1 MGRRISDMKKIYLF
15 LSVILIAI
23 LTSCSEQTGEER
35 DVVKIWWYKQEDG
48 TIFNFIVEKAIESI
62 LFQANLDDIEV
73 DIKQFSYSDISYD
86 DYVLKRNLAI
96 EHGDLDMTF
105 DLPGSLYALRN
116 KAADYD
122 RIENY
127 KNVFN
132 NYKNQYCVPL
142 CTVLRVNF
150 VNNDALIKY
159 NIEPKNVISLDE
171 YYDIKQRMKEN
182 GAEFKLNSQEFRELV
197 DYYSIKNNL
206 KILRDQKG
214 TYIDKTA
221 ALTAV
226 RELIDDIK
234 SNYDYEYIINDSA
247 DYDYKIIE
255 EKSGYEF
262 SGLPYNYS
270 ALSYNEFRSRPS
282 IENYTIVLLDNN
294 GEFFS
299 IYNRVIMP
307 CLFISKSS
315 KNDNVYNIADT
326 LLRDGFQIS
335 LYERGIEGVI
345 TNLDSTRDLI
355 GFDEDWNYVGVK
367 NLTDENGNK
376 VALKLYPKNEEQ
388 KLYEVLTKGYEVV
401 RNVDMSYFFSSV
413 HYYGKLNM
421 FVADMAAAIIRD
433 ERTLEDFD
441 KMADDFIIN
450 LNISGN

>member
-1 MGRRISDMKKIYLF
+1 MKKIYLF
-15 LSVILIAI
+15 LCITLIAV
-23 LTSCSEQTGEER
+23 LTSCSEQTSGEN
-35 DVVKIWWYKQEDG
+35 DAVKIWWYKQEEG
-48 TIFNFIVEKAIESI
+48 TIFNIIVEKAIESI

-73 DIKQFSYSDISYD
+73 DVKQFSYSDISYE

-122 RIENY
+122 RIESY
-127 KNVFN
+127 KNVFD

-171 YYDIKQRMKEN
+171 YYDIKQRMKVN
-182 GAEFKLNSQEFRELV
+182 GAEFKLNSQEFMELV
-197 DYYSIKNNL
+197 DYYSIKNDL

-214 TYIDKTA
+214 TYIDKTS
-221 ALTAV
+221 ALTAIS
-226 RELIDDIK
+226 ELIDDIK
-234 SNYDYEYIINDSA
+234 SNYEYEYIINDSD
-247 DYDYKIIE
+247 DYDYRIIE

-262 SGLPYNYS
+262 SGLMYNYS
-270 ALSYNEFRSRPS
+270 ALNYNDFRGRPP

-294 GEFFS
+294 GDFFS
-299 IYNRVIMP
+299 LYNRVIMP
-307 CLFISKSS
+307 CLFMPSIS
-315 KNDNVYNIADT
+315 KNDNAYIIADT
-326 LLRDGFQIS
+326 LFRDGFQLF
-335 LYERGIEGVI
+335 LYERGMEGVV

-376 VALKLYPKNEEQ
+376 VSLKMYPKAEEE
-388 KLYEVLTKGYEVV
+388 KLYEVLTKGYKVV
-401 RNVDMSYFFSSV
+401 RNMDMSYFFSSV
-413 HYYGKLNM
+413 HYYGELRE
-421 FVADMAAAIIRD
+421 FVSNMAAGIIRN
-433 ERTLEDFD
+433 EKTLEDFD
-441 KMADDFIIN
+441 KMADDFIVN
-450 LNISGN
+450 LNIMGN